1 MKNLCIVPAV
11 LVYCNREN
19 VYHEAVQ
26 NTVSDHRKESAMDK
40 SQLMAYIGQIVRVAK
55 DETQAGLLLAQ
66 LEEMLKKDTSDEEQ
80 LALVRGLQNCVT
92 DLLALPKD
100 KPVNEE
106 VLLLAYR
113 RSMERKVRTQLFG

>member
-1 MKNLCIVPAV
+1 M
-11 LVYCNREN
+11 RR
-19 VYHEAVQ
+19 
-26 NTVSDHRKESAMDK
+26 RKDMCMDK

-55 DETQAGLLLAQ
+55 DETQGALLLSQ

-80 LALVRGLQNCVT
+80 LALVRGLQNCVR

-113 RSMERKVRTQLFG
+113 RSMERKVWTETFG